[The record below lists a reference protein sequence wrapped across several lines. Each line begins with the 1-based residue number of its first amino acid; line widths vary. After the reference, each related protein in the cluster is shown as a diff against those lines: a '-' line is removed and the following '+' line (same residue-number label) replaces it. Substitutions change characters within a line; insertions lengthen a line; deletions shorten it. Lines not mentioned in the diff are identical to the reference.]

1 MGLKFPRPDSVN
13 FPAVQNKLDFNIEE
27 CQEIDASRGKQK
39 KIGLYIFALK
49 SGNILVSYI
58 WRDEQESKL
67 KSCLAIYSVP
77 KLKLIEE
84 YIFDS
89 ELDGTIYRIDLAIQ
103 LKNGDIFAIC
113 DRLYIFDGESI
124 SKGPKI
130 TSDTINNSQCE
141 ATTYEFYDPDDIFR
155 KRKIKKQGRTF
166 RTDFIF
172 EAKEGIILY
181 TTSGNYS
188 INLLD
193 IANLNTEGKVVYKVV
208 EGVDKYKDHYQ
219 FDIICQSEYYPE
231 HLYVCA
237 NKEFPGDCFDSL
249 LLIFDYDEFCEYN
262 KSPKKPLEKIKVSSS
277 QNVFALC
284 EYDKKFLLLDTI
296 INGIYIIDI
305 ELKQKV
311 AVSDLKI
318 FYEGLSKLENYFM
331 NSDKKKPIRKIREM
345 FEDRFKVL
353 YRNMINLKDDRV
365 LVLSQYGGFYIADIR
380 EQIKKPTNKGNSA
393 LFTISGNF
401 IITLYQDTKLVVYRL
416 YDD

>member
-13 FPAVQNKLDFNIEE
+13 FPAVQNKLDFNFEE
-27 CQEIDASRGKQK
+27 CQEIDASRGKQQK
-39 KIGLYIFALK
+39 MGTSIFSLK
-49 SGNILVSYI
+49 SGNILVSYV
-58 WRDEQESKL
+58 WRDDQESMI

-77 KLKLIEE
+77 KLKLVEE
-84 YIFDS
+84 YVFDS
-89 ELDGTIYRIDLAIQ
+89 ELDGTIYLIDSPIQ
-103 LKNGDIFAIC
+103 LKNGNIFAIC

-130 TSDTINNSQCE
+130 TSDTINNTQCE
-141 ATTYEFYDPDDIFR
+141 TCTINFKDPDDIFK
-155 KRKIKKQGRTF
+155 KREIIKQRRTF

-181 TTSGNYS
+181 TTSNNRS

-193 IANLNTEGKVVYKVV
+193 IANLNTEGKVVYKVI
-208 EGVDKYKDHYQ
+208 EGTDKYKDRYE

-237 NKEFPGDCFDSL
+237 NKEFRDTYESL

-296 INGIYIIDI
+296 INGIYIID
-305 ELKQKV
+305 
-311 AVSDLKI
+311 
-318 FYEGLSKLENYFM
+318 
-331 NSDKKKPIRKIREM
+331 
-345 FEDRFKVL
+345 
-353 YRNMINLKDDRV
+353 
-365 LVLSQYGGFYIADIR
+365 
-380 EQIKKPTNKGNSA
+380 
-393 LFTISGNF
+393 
-401 IITLYQDTKLVVYRL
+401 
-416 YDD
+416 